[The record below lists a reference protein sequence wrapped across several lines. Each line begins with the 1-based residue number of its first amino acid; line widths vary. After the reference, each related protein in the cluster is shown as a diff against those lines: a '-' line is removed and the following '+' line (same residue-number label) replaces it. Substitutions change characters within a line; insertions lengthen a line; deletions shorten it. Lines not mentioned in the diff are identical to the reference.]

1 MMILLA
7 ICVQSFKAEY
17 SSTLLGWF
25 CSKVTNVIAV
35 LGKVAKDT
43 LDLTDMYYSG
53 VPGLS
58 KSAQYQRAANAST

>member
-1 MMILLA
+1 MRSSFQRRIYLILGL
-7 ICVQSFKAEY
+7 
-17 SSTLLGWF
+17 F

-35 LGKVAKDT
+35 LGKVANET

-58 KSAQYQRAANAST
+58 KSAQHQRPANAST